1 MSAEH
6 GPLFKSDRSAKMS
19 RSQRVRTDDVRA
31 LLRLVGELNELPNDP
46 DVRVAHMLECVCKL
60 VGGQNG
66 FVNILEF
73 SADRSA
79 FSLVW
84 MAQHGSLENDGQAAM
99 GRLAKLGVESQGP
112 LVGAMLKGGPRATT
126 LVREKL
132 VSKREWYR
140 SSFFNEH
147 LRVARLDGNMC
158 SCFPLPEP
166 GRRFATGMFRA
177 LGDRQFG
184 PREWTLLEL
193 LNSEFGWFYR
203 AVVEALNG
211 PTRQLP
217 RQLRRTLARLVD
229 GDSEKQ
235 IARRMH
241 LSPHTVHDYVKELH
255 KRFGVSS
262 RGELLA
268 AYHRQTNGEILA
280 EPPLG
285 APNESGC

>member
-1 MSAEH
+1 MRSEN
-6 GPLFKSDRSAKMS
+6 GPLVNSGRSAQMS

-31 LLRLVGELNELPNDP
+31 LLRLVGELHELPNDP

-60 VGGQNG
+60 VGGRTG
-66 FVNILEF
+66 FVNILDPTSDG
-73 SADRSA
+73 SALK
-79 FSLVW
+79 LVW
-84 MAQHGSLENDGQAAM
+84 VGQHGSLDNDGRAAM
-99 GRLAKLGVESQGP
+99 GRLGKLDMKHQGP
-112 LVGAMLKGGPRATT
+112 LINAMAKGGPRAMT
-126 LVREKL
+126 LVRDKL

-147 LRVARLDGNMC
+147 LRVARLDSNMC
-158 SCFPLPEP
+158 SSFPLREP
-166 GRRFATGMFRA
+166 GRRFTIGMFRA

-211 PTRQLP
+211 PTRQLS

-235 IARRMH
+235 IARRMN
-241 LSPHTVHDYVKELH
+241 LSKHTVHDYVKELH
-255 KRFGVSS
+255 KRFDVSS

-268 AYHRQTNGEILA
+268 AVHRRSTNAGQVDSK
-280 EPPLG
+280 PQMSTKCG
-285 APNESGC
+285 